1 MSSFDIMNSLHRILA
16 LYPHVRPYVTKHDI
30 LQCDLFLPPPKPH
43 NLSHVTQHQETRAAL
58 KSSSDAK

>member
-30 LQCDLFLPPPKPH
+30 FQCDLFLPPK
-43 NLSHVTQHQETRAAL
+43 AAQPL
-58 KSSSDAK
+58 PCSTASGNQGRIEDFL